1 MALKYSRGLVLV
13 LLLAVALGVKAAGG
27 QTGSEENYSR
37 ASVPEYTFE
46 INKQVFV
53 SFSFFLFLDRSYYR

>member
-13 LLLAVALGVKAAGG
+13 LLLAFALDVKAAGG

-46 INKQVFV
+46 INK
-53 SFSFFLFLDRSYYR
+53 